1 MWRFNKEAEEQ
12 AAAEEQTQ
20 EDLEWAEI
28 LRIHEEAEQKRIAEE
43 RAEIESLYN
52 ALTLAAKYVEAA
64 KIDYANNPDV
74 GWVAKNLID
83 RLNEYEAAH
92 AEWEK
97 TVKE

>member
-1 MWRFNKEAEEQ
+1 MWRFNREEEE
-12 AAAEEQTQ
+12 EEQTQ

-28 LRIHEEAEQKRIAEE
+28 LRIHEEAEKKRIAEE
-43 RAEIESLYN
+43 KAEIEPLYN

-74 GWVAKNLID
+74 GCVAQKLID

-92 AEWEK
+92 AAWK
-97 TVKE
+97 KAVNTV